1 MAKKC
6 DVRGP
11 WYLALALAAL
21 PATAHA
27 EIREGE
33 PRMESVVA
41 EESTDA
47 ASTRR
52 TDASLE
58 RDNDAWKVTKCAAA
72 ITVVVVS
79 VAVPVAKVVKLR
91 QFVIA
96 VGGVREAAR
105 LLVGATTFAEKARVI
120 GGAIGAGA
128 AEILSIDA
136 IITNC

>member
-6 DVRGP
+6 VVRHP
-11 WYLALALAAL
+11 WYLALSLAAL

-27 EIREGE
+27 EIREDEPTMEIMVAGE
-33 PRMESVVA
+33 TMDAVSSS
-41 EESTDA
+41 ST
-47 ASTRR
+47 T
-52 TDASLE
+52 ASLE
-58 RDNDAWKVTKCAAA
+58 RDSDAWKVTKCAAA

-79 VAVPVAKVVKLR
+79 VAVPAAKVVKLR
-91 QFVIA
+91 KFVIA

-128 AEILSIDA
+128 AEVLSIDA